1 MLSPNRVVKTFG
13 NPHVLHSSRDSP
25 DDLLEIGTGV
35 KLSTEWTRAG
45 LRRVEAAIAY
55 ACSTLAKGLRSR
67 RLLPSVTRRDRQV
80 RVLGER
86 LEKGVEQLKDL
97 QWQLRDD
104 EARYRDLLDS
114 QTEIITRED
123 AQGRLTFVNR
133 AFCRTFGVEASS
145 VLGTVVPLDIV
156 EGDAPALDPPA
167 HGELQRRQR
176 YEACIM
182 TADGPRWFAIERH
195 TIANP
200 DGGVRELQSI
210 GRDITEQRRIE
221 AELAAMRDQ
230 ALAANTA
237 KSRFLAAM
245 SHEIRTPM
253 NGILGMSGL
262 LLDTTLNSEQRSYA
276 NAIDHSAKTLL
287 TIIDEILDLSKI
299 EAGKL
304 EIHPVPF
311 PIDDCTQSVVEL
323 LAPKAHE
330 KGLELVWRIEPGL
343 PGILIGDET
352 RVRQILL
359 NLVGNAIKFTDQGGV
374 VVRVASEPVAAGK
387 ALSRR
392 ETILVLEVRDT
403 GVGIPAGQLASLFAE
418 FEQAEETIKRK
429 RGGTG
434 LGLAISRRLAR
445 AMGGDIVV
453 TSRPG
458 QGSVFTARLRLGV
471 AETARP
477 LLSLHVSPKSP
488 DACRVLL
495 ALDTPLER
503 RVLAESLTALGVTVG
518 IASTAETEAA
528 IASAAGD
535 RRAFDAILVDAGAGA
550 DRARQLLSAARVAS
564 QRPVRGVVLIDHF
577 GRGALG
583 AFRAAGFDAYLIRPV
598 RPLSLLSQLGLVA
611 ASDWPQPSAQAA
623 PPQVTAPAIQRS
635 PGRSILLVEDNDI
648 NALLACRVSE
658 RAGCTVLHA
667 KSGALALA
675 QCEAQMSNGGAG
687 FDLVLMDIHMPD
699 MDGFETTNRMKR
711 LYSGGGHRVPP
722 IVALT
727 ANAFAE
733 DRKRCLESGLDDFLA
748 KPFDRSEMEALLDK
762 WCGAGIHSRDGTLAE
777 FAA

>member
-1 MLSPNRVVKTFG
+1 MCFTPAETALIAYG
-13 NPHVLHSSRDSP
+13 
-25 DDLLEIGTGV
+25 IGTGV
-35 KLSTEWTRAG
+35 RLLAELTRVG
-45 LRRVEAAIAY
+45 RRLVEAATAH
-55 ACSTLAKGLRSR
+55 ACRAVRKNLGSRQTLSSPAQIDR
-67 RLLPSVTRRDRQV
+67 RV
-80 RVLGER
+80 RVLGEQ

-123 AQGRLTFVNR
+123 AQGRLTFANR

-145 VLGTVVPLDIV
+145 VLGTVLPLEILQ
-156 EGDAPALDPPA
+156 GDAPALNPPA
-167 HGELQRRQR
+167 RGEMQRRQR
-176 YEACIM
+176 FEVQIM
-182 TADGPRWFAIERH
+182 TAAGPRWLAIERH
-195 TIANP
+195 TIASA
-200 DGGVRELQSI
+200 DGTVDELQSI
-210 GRDITEQRRIE
+210 GRDITDQRRTE
-221 AELAAMRDQ
+221 VELAAMRDQ

-262 LLDTTLNSEQRSYA
+262 LLDTSLNPEQRSYA

-311 PIDDCTQSVVEL
+311 PVDDCTQSVVEL

-343 PGILIGDET
+343 PSILIGDET

-359 NLVGNAIKFTDQGGV
+359 NLVGNAIKFTDHGGV
-374 VVRVASEPVAAGK
+374 VVRVASEPVAAER
-387 ALSRR
+387 ALTRR
-392 ETILVLEVRDT
+392 ETVLVLEVHDT
-403 GVGIPAGQLASLFAE
+403 GIGIPASQLSTLFAE
-418 FEQAEETIKRK
+418 FEQAEDTIKRK

-434 LGLAISRRLAR
+434 LGLAISRRLAQ

-453 TSRPG
+453 TSTPG

-477 LLSLHVSPKSP
+477 LLSLHVSPKTA

-503 RVLAESLTALGVTVG
+503 RVLAESLATLGLTAGTVATSDAD
-518 IASTAETEAA
+518 IA
-528 IASAAGD
+528 IAKAAGD
-535 RRAFDAILVDAGAGA
+535 LRAFDAILVDAGAGA
-550 DRARQLLSAARVAS
+550 GRARQLLAAARAAS
-564 QRPVRGVVLIDHF
+564 TRPVRGVVLIDHL

-583 AFRAAGFDAYLIRPV
+583 EFRTAGFDAYLIRPV

-611 ASDWPQPSAQAA
+611 ASDWPQTSAQPAL
-623 PPQVTAPAIQRS
+623 PQITVPAVDRS
-635 PGRSILLVEDNDI
+635 QGRNILLVEDNDI
-648 NALLACRVSE
+648 NALLARRVSE

-667 KSGALALA
+667 KSGSQAVELCKAH
-675 QCEAQMSNGGAG
+675 MSNGEAQ

-699 MDGFETTNRMKR
+699 MDGFETTSRLNRI
-711 LYSGGGHRVPP
+711 YAGAGHRVPP

-748 KPFDRSEMEALLDK
+748 KPFDRTELEALLDK
-762 WCGAGIHSRDGTLAE
+762 WCGAGTHSRDGTLEE